1 MNACWILFVPVL
13 PLLASM
19 LLGSLHFLR
28 IIDGEAD
35 EAISASVS
43 IVAQSLSTLLV
54 LGLLIADLSGISANN
69 PVYGNWLSI
78 GQLSIDFSL
87 RSSGFN
93 LSLAAL
99 FSLLLLIVTR
109 FSVNYL
115 HREAGFHRFFFILNL
130 FAAAMLLL
138 VLSGNAVFTFFG
150 WEVAGVCSYWLI
162 AYAYDKPTAAH
173 NATRAFVT
181 NRVGDGGFILG
192 IVLALLWQETA
203 DWQMINSGAAD
214 LDRGDATLLALCF
227 ALAAF
232 AKSAQI
238 PFTPWLARAMEGPT
252 PSSAVFYG
260 GVMIHA
266 GVFLIIQL
274 QDLFTQA
281 PIAMLLLA
289 LTGGLTAVYSYWV
302 GLSQTDI
309 KSAQVFA
316 TSGQLGLMFL
326 ECGLG
331 FWTLAA
337 WHLAAHAVV
346 RCYLLLTAPSIMH
359 ATHAQPIKPVPARLA
374 NCRWAFMVSLQ
385 RGWLEAII
393 DWLLVKPIQ
402 KLGRD
407 MRNIDELIIDPA
419 LGVPGPAIR
428 AISSLAHW
436 EEQKMGANLDSEE
449 DSFARGSGL
458 AGKLT
463 QWTAALM
470 GWFEFHF
477 ILRGI
482 GRNSIRLGRR
492 LGRKAN
498 RFEQLLL
505 SPRYLVLFVLITLMV
520 ALGYAA

>member
-1 MNACWILFVPVL
+1 MDACWIVLVPLL
-13 PLLASM
+13 PLLAAV
-19 LLGSLHFLR
+19 LLGGLHFFEV
-28 IIDGEAD
+28 ITGEAD
-35 EAISASVS
+35 EVMSARVTLTAI
-43 IVAQSLSTLLV
+43 SLSTLLV
-54 LGLLIADLSGISANN
+54 LGFLIADLSGVSADGH
-69 PVYGNWLSI
+69 VYGNWLSSGRI
-78 GQLSIDFSL
+78 SVDFSL

-99 FSLLLLIVTR
+99 FSVLLLIVMR

-138 VLSGNAVFTFFG
+138 VLSGSALFSFVG

-162 AYAYDKPTAAH
+162 AYAYDRPIAAH
-173 NATRAFVT
+173 NATRAFIT
-181 NRVGDGGFILG
+181 NRVGDGGFMLG
-192 IVLALLWQETA
+192 IVLALLWLESA
-203 DWQMINSGAAD
+203 DWQSINTGVAD
-214 LDRGDATLLALCF
+214 LDQGDATLLALCF

-274 QDLFTQA
+274 QALFAQA
-281 PIAMLLLA
+281 PMAMLLLA
-289 LTGGLTAVYSYWV
+289 LVGGLTAGYSYWV

-316 TSGQLGLMFL
+316 ASGQLGLMFL

-331 FWTLAA
+331 LWTLAA

-346 RCYLLLTAPSIMH
+346 RCYLLLTAPSILH
-359 ATHAQPIKPVPARLA
+359 ATHAQPIKQVSANVAR
-374 NCRWAFMVSLQ
+374 CRWAFMASLQ
-385 RGWLEAII
+385 RGWLEPAM
-393 DWLLVKPIQ
+393 DWLLVKPVLQ
-402 KLGRD
+402 LGRD
-407 MRNIDELIIDPA
+407 MRSIDELIIDPS
-419 LGVPGPAIR
+419 LGVPAPAIK
-428 AISSLAHW
+428 AISSLAQW

-458 AGKLT
+458 AGKLA

-482 GRNSIRLGRR
+482 GRDSIRLGRR
-492 LGRKAN
+492 LGRNAN
-498 RFEQLLL
+498 RFERLLL

-520 ALGYAA
+520 ALGYSA